1 MEWRNMKHRFLAKK
15 YWKSATTAMA
25 EAADTNK
32 NDSSIINLSI
42 GDLDLIT
49 NKVIIEQAFLD
60 AKAGHT
66 KYTNPLGDPE
76 LIDKLINFYNEDYKV
91 NIKPSEIMMTVGACH
106 GMYLALQ
113 AILDEEDEVIVPEPF
128 FTPYSNQITL
138 AKGKI
143 VLLETKEEERFHIN
157 VNKLRELIN
166 ERTKAIVLN
175 FPNNPTGAC
184 LNRKELEEIASV
196 IIENDLIV
204 IADEVYDVFSYNEDF
219 FPMMSIEGMKERTI
233 TLGSFSK
240 GYAMTGWRIGYA
252 VAPDFIINCI
262 RDINE
267 GICFTAPS
275 ISQRAA
281 LHALTKRKNVQPEIV
296 KEYKKRMLYAAE
308 RINSIPALSVNEPE
322 GSIYMFINIKR
333 TGLSS
338 QEFSKLLKEKAKVIV
353 IPGNAFGE
361 SGEGYVRIACTVGL
375 EKMKEAFDRIN
386 ALLIVRCG
394 NI

>member
-1 MEWRNMKHRFLAKK
+1 MKHRFLSKK
-15 YWKSATTAMA
+15 YWKSTATAMG

-49 NKVIIEQAFLD
+49 NESIIEKAFLD

-66 KYTNPLGDPE
+66 KYTNPTGDPE
-76 LIDKLINFYNEDYKV
+76 LVNELIDFYSKEYKV
-91 NIKPSEIMMTVGACH
+91 NIESSEIMMTVGACH

-113 AILDEEDEVIVPEPF
+113 AILDEDDEVIVPEPF

-138 AKGKI
+138 AKGKM
-143 VLLETKEEERFHIN
+143 VLLETREEENFGIN
-157 VNKLRELIN
+157 IDRLRKLIN

-184 LNRKELEEIASV
+184 LNRNELEEIASV

-204 IADEVYDVFSYNEDF
+204 IADEVYDVFSYSEAF
-219 FPMMSIEGMKERTI
+219 SPLMSIEGMKERTI

-252 VAPDFIINCI
+252 VAPAFIISCI

-281 LHALTKRKNVQPEIV
+281 LHALKIRKNVQPEIV
-296 KEYKKRMLYAAE
+296 KEYKKRMFYAAE
-308 RINSIPALSVNEPE
+308 RIKSIPGLSAIEPE
-322 GSIYMFINIKR
+322 GSIYIFINIKE

-338 QEFSKLLKEKAKVIV
+338 VEFSKLLKEKAKVIV
-353 IPGNAFGE
+353 IPGNAFGK
-361 SGEGYVRIACTVGL
+361 SGEGYVRIACTVEVEKL
-375 EKMKEAFDRIN
+375 EEAFDRIN
-386 ALLIVRCG
+386 SLLAEISTVKKG
-394 NI
+394 L